1 MCCQIFSSFSIKLH
15 SPIAI
20 ELLEVYQGSKSYP
33 HRMQIR
39 FQHAERVCQPLTQ
52 GVDMSI
58 PLNITS
64 RDFPLTEAIETL
76 IRQKTDKL
84 EKMSDRI
91 TECNIVIESPHNKQR
106 KGKTYMVRI
115 DVKIPKSD
123 LVVKRQPHND
133 IYVAIRDAFQTAQR
147 LVEEQSRKMRNEVK
161 VHEEPPQGEVK
172 EIYPVEGF
180 GFLHTPEGSDIYFHR
195 NSVVDDGFEKLDI
208 GTKVR
213 YVSVPGEKGPQA
225 STVAIVS

>member
-1 MCCQIFSSFSIKLH
+1 
-15 SPIAI
+15 
-20 ELLEVYQGSKSYP
+20 
-33 HRMQIR
+33 
-39 FQHAERVCQPLTQ
+39 
-52 GVDMSI
+52 MSI
-58 PLNITS
+58 SLNITS

-84 EKMSDRI
+84 EKMFDRI

-115 DVKIPKSD
+115 DVKIPKAD

-133 IYVAIRDAFQTAQR
+133 IYAAIRDAFQTAQR
-147 LVEEQSRKMRNEVK
+147 LVEEQQKKMRQEVK
-161 VHEEPPQGEVK
+161 LHEEPTQAEVK
-172 EIYPVEGF
+172 EVYPTEGF
-180 GFLHTPEGSDIYFHR
+180 GFLVTPEGTDIYFHR
-195 NSVVDDGFEKLDI
+195 NSVVENDFEKLDI

>member
-1 MCCQIFSSFSIKLH
+1 MTIS
-15 SPIAI
+15 
-20 ELLEVYQGSKSYP
+20 
-33 HRMQIR
+33 
-39 FQHAERVCQPLTQ
+39 
-52 GVDMSI
+52 
-58 PLNITS
+58 LNITS

-84 EKMSDRI
+84 EKMFDRI
-91 TECNIVIESPHNKQR
+91 TECNVVIESPHNKQR
-106 KGKTYMVRI
+106 KGKIYTVRI
-115 DVKIPKSD
+115 DVKIPKAD

-147 LVEEQSRKMRNEVK
+147 LVEDQQKRMRQEVK
-161 VHEEPPQGEVK
+161 VHEEPPQAEVK
-172 EIYPVEGF
+172 EVYPTEGF
-180 GFLHTPEGSDIYFHR
+180 GFLVTPEGTDIYFHE
-195 NSVVDDGFEKLDI
+195 NSVVENGFEKLDI